1 MANGIDIDDLRE
13 PVISE
18 AGRKVLAE
26 RAAIPIPF
34 SMDGILK
41 FAEGELDVPLYRGEF
56 FLERLE
62 SFMLEGSRACQ
73 LSDAGK
79 GFLTATMANLVIQ
92 RSRFEHLFQQ
102 HPEIEDVELYAP
114 IVLAGIPR
122 SGTTNLSNIMASD
135 SRLNSLSFWEGYR
148 PVPSQDVLT
157 GKVEDDSRDLYW
169 KKGLADM
176 TAVAPLFQ
184 NMIDIPYDGATEETT
199 LMHMAGMP
207 VGHQNHVYTPD
218 WNHWFW
224 KEMDPAVLYSFLRKA
239 IQALQWLRGNN
250 KRWILKSPHH
260 LAFLPSVDR
269 FFPGAKYVIT
279 HRDPASSMVSNMYM
293 IAYIFR
299 ETQDRP
305 NVDGAFGVATGMGQG
320 MIGGLVRDIDSL
332 NPADVEHIYFHEYMA
347 DPMGMLKRVYQR
359 AELEWTEQ
367 AEGEL
372 KAYIDSHQ
380 RGRHG
385 GKLMYRPERDFNR
398 ARDEIR
404 APYQYYLDKF
414 PDIRVEESH
423 G

>member
-1 MANGIDIDDLRE
+1 MANSIDIDDLHK
-13 PVISE
+13 PVISA

-34 SMDGILK
+34 SMGGILK

-62 SFMLEGSRACQ
+62 SFMLEGSRACR
-73 LSDAGK
+73 LTDAGK
-79 GFLTATMANLVIQ
+79 GFLTATMANLVMQ

-102 HPEIEDVELYAP
+102 HPEIEDIELSAP

-135 SRLNSLSFWEGYR
+135 SRLNALSFWEGYR
-148 PVPSQDVLT
+148 PIPSQEVLT

-169 KKGLADM
+169 KKGLSDM
-176 TAVAPLFQ
+176 LAVSPLFQ

-218 WNHWFW
+218 WNRWFW
-224 KEMDPAVLYSFLRKA
+224 NEMDPTVLYSFLRKA

-279 HRDPASSMVSNMYM
+279 HRDPASSAISNMYM

-305 NVDGAFGVATGMGQG
+305 NIEGAFEVARGMGQG

-332 NPADVEHIYFHEYMA
+332 NPDDVEHIYFHEYMA
-347 DPMGMLKRVYQR
+347 DPMGMLKRVYER
-359 AELEWTEQ
+359 AELPWTEQ

-372 KAYIDSHQ
+372 KAYIDGHQ

-385 GKLMYRPERDFNR
+385 GKLVYHPERDFNR
-398 ARDEIR
+398 TRKEIR
-404 APYQYYLDKF
+404 APYAYYLKKF
-414 PDIRVEESH
+414 PDIRVEQSH